1 MSLPLPWVDR
11 IFDKLTLTYGQ
22 AFLARWRDIDI
33 EKVKADWAHELA
45 GLETAPHCISYA
57 LTHLVEKPP
66 SVIEFRAMCRS
77 APAADLPRLPEPPAD
92 PQRVAQ
98 ELNKLQASKQQPLQ
112 SIGNKDWARR
122 IVQRVREGDKTVR
135 RAAHIMAM
143 DALGLA
149 HGG

>member
-66 SVIEFRAMCRS
+66 SVIEFRAMCRN

-98 ELNKLQASKQQPLQ
+98 ELNKLQATKEQPLQ
-112 SIGNKDWARR
+112 CIGNKDWARR
-122 IVQRVREGDKTVR
+122 IRQRVRDGDKTVT

-143 DALGLA
+143 DALGMA